1 MKIIGELAASV
12 VNAGKKD
19 ALAVKTSILLAVI
32 LLGTILFIT
41 TSLRKADVDFAVA
54 GQGDYHA
61 SITGVDGSFYDA
73 LKKNPAIERIA
84 FDRIVK
90 TDRNAVIYERDDY
103 FNQLKGYEPVEGRRP
118 EKDNELLVPD
128 SFLKRNR
135 DLHLNST
142 LEAEGKTYRIVGV

>member
-41 TSLRKADVDFAVA
+41 TSLRKAEVDFAIA
-54 GQGDYHA
+54 DSGDYHA
-61 SITGVDGSFYDA
+61 SIAEVDASFYDE
-73 LKKNPAIERIA
+73 LKKNPAIEKIA

-90 TDRNAVIYERDDY
+90 TDRNAVIYEREDY
-103 FNQLKGYEPVEGRRP
+103 FNQLKCFEPVEGRRP
-118 EKDNELLVPD
+118 ETTTNCWCPIR
-128 SFLKRNR
+128 F
-135 DLHLNST
+135 
-142 LEAEGKTYRIVGV
+142 